1 MKCLDSSF
9 LVDYLD
15 GEEATLVYLSENAEA
30 PLYVPAIALYEI
42 YEGAVHDDDDEPKA
56 TRQNLDWMD
65 DVLPFSETT
74 ALETARLQRSLL
86 EAGSPLAPRDAM
98 VAATAREVGATLV
111 SGDGD
116 FLDDSVREVL
126 DVETY

>member
-9 LVDYLD
+9 LIDYLD
-15 GEEATLVYLSENAEA
+15 GEEATLVCLSENAEA

-42 YEGAVHDDDDEPKA
+42 YEGAVYDDDDEPKA

-86 EAGSPLAPRDAM
+86 EEGSPLAPRDAM

-116 FLDDSVREVL
+116 FLDDSVQSVL
-126 DVETY
+126 DVEGY

>member
-9 LVDYLD
+9 LIDYLD

-42 YEGAVHDDDDEPKA
+42 YEGAVYDDDDEPKA

-86 EAGSPLAPRDAM
+86 EEGSPLAPRDAM

-116 FLDDSVREVL
+116 FLDDSVQSVL
-126 DVETY
+126 DVEGY